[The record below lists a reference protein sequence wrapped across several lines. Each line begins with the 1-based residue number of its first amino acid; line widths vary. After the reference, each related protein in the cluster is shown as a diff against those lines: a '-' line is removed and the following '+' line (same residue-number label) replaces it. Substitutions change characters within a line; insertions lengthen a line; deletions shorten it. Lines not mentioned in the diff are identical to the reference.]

1 MKPVLT
7 IVISSFLGL
16 SPALLAGCS
25 HDSGAAPASDK
36 PELDRQGDRLLI
48 PDGSPLRERLKVDV
62 VKSQSIQRHLTAPAV
77 VEAEPSK
84 LAKITPPVAGKVQ
97 RLFVKFGDAVTKG
110 QPLLSMDAPDLV
122 QAQSDFLRAKSSSA
136 QSERTLSR
144 QQDLAAHGIGAKR
157 EVEQAQT
164 DRDVARAEVER
175 AEMRLKELKVDTGHI
190 GEPLTV
196 RSPIAGRVIDL
207 AVTPGEYKN
216 DPNAV
221 LMTVADLDTI
231 WVTANV
237 QEKDIRRVHKGDDA
251 DALFAAYPGE
261 SFTGKVLIVAD
272 LLDPDTHAIK
282 VRVAFD
288 NPDHRLK
295 PGMFATVTFASNA
308 ASEVVVPSTAL
319 VLMGDK
325 SYVFV
330 EEAPWTFERH
340 AVETAESQGA
350 VTIVKSGVTAGT
362 RIVVKDAVLLQ

>member
-1 MKPVLT
+1 MKPGLK
-7 IVISSFLGL
+7 IVFFCLSSLASG
-16 SPALLAGCS
+16 LAGCS
-25 HDSGAAPASDK
+25 HDSGAAPAADK
-36 PELDRQGDRLLI
+36 PEVDRQGDRLVI
-48 PDGSPLRERLKVDV
+48 PEGSPLRDRLKVDV

-84 LAKITPPVAGKVQ
+84 LARITPPVAGKVAK
-97 RLFVKFGDAVTKG
+97 LYVKFGDAVKKG

-122 QAQSDFLRAKSSSA
+122 QAQSDFLRAKSASA
-136 QSERTLSR
+136 QAERTLAR

-164 DRDVARAEVER
+164 DSDVAKDEVER
-175 AEMRLKELKVDTGHI
+175 SEMRLKQLKVDTGHI
-190 GEPLTV
+190 GEPLSV
-196 RSPIAGRVIDL
+196 RSPIDGRVIDL
-207 AVTPGEYKN
+207 AVTPGEFKN

-237 QEKDIRRVHKGDDA
+237 QEKDIRRVHKGDSA
-251 DALFAAYPGE
+251 DAQFAAYPGE
-261 SFTGKVLIVAD
+261 AFTGKVLIVAD

-288 NPDHRLK
+288 NAEHRLK

-308 ASEVVVPSTAL
+308 ASEVVVPSTSL

-330 EEAPWTFERH
+330 ERAPWTFERA
-340 AVETAESQGA
+340 AVETAESQGG
-350 VTIVKSGVTAGT
+350 VTIVKDGVTAGT